1 MRMIRL
7 CDGGDVS
14 GSLATGSGAQDA
26 DCRPAWPAEA
36 LLQLCGR
43 GQRVWAALHGPCNML
58 VWWSLRHDGVTG
70 SGHDRHRADGIGAVW
85 SDFACVKRIRR
96 HRGGALAPPRT
107 SGFRG
112 PIWRGRKRGQ
122 CPAPAPPYTVKSTL
136 LTSVTVI
143 LDRSMPILP
152 DSGHTA
158 MPWCPP
164 EQHARTAKRAGKSRP
179 ADAVQLQQT
188 LASLIHPACSLRS
201 DHTSGG
207 RTGPARNQRLVLLQP
222 ASPSPPARWEP
233 MSDGGK
239 RFSVCPKRLPR
250 SAYV

>member
-1 MRMIRL
+1 MIGTVL
-7 CDGGDVS
+7 TV
-14 GSLATGSGAQDA
+14 
-26 DCRPAWPAEA
+26 
-36 LLQLCGR
+36 
-43 GQRVWAALHGPCNML
+43 L
-58 VWWSLRHDGVTG
+58 VLYGVTLPVLSVYRG
-70 SGHDRHRADGIGAVW
+70 TGAGHSPRLGRHR
-85 SDFACVKRIRR
+85 
-96 HRGGALAPPRT
+96 
-107 SGFRG
+107 FR

-122 CPAPAPPYTVKSTL
+122 CPAPAPPYTVKSTV

-164 EQHARTAKRAGKSRP
+164 EQHARTAKSRAGKSRP

-188 LASLIHPACSLRS
+188 LASLIHTACSLRS

-207 RTGPARNQRLVLLQP
+207 CTGPARNHRLALLQP

>member
-1 MRMIRL
+1 MIGTVL
-7 CDGGDVS
+7 TV
-14 GSLATGSGAQDA
+14 
-26 DCRPAWPAEA
+26 
-36 LLQLCGR
+36 
-43 GQRVWAALHGPCNML
+43 L
-58 VWWSLRHDGVTG
+58 VLYGVTLPVLSVYG
-70 SGHDRHRADGIGAVW
+70 GTGAGHSPRLGRQV
-85 SDFACVKRIRR
+85 F
-96 HRGGALAPPRT
+96 GGR
-107 SGFRG
+107 FR
-112 PIWRGRKRGQ
+112 IWRGRKRGQ

-136 LTSVTVI
+136 LASVTII

-188 LASLIHPACSLRS
+188 LASLRTPANSLRS
-201 DHTSGG
+201 DHSSGV
-207 RTGPARNQRLVLLQP
+207 RTGPARNQRLALLQP
-222 ASPSPPARWEP
+222 ASPPPPARWEP

-239 RFSVCPKRLPR
+239 RFSICPKRLPR

>member
-1 MRMIRL
+1 MEVDIA
-7 CDGGDVS
+7 
-14 GSLATGSGAQDA
+14 GSLATGSGEQEA
-26 DCRPAWPAEA
+26 DGGIAWPAEA
-36 LLQLCGR
+36 LIQLCCR
-43 GQRVWAALHGPCNML
+43 CRRVWAALHGPCNML
-58 VWWSLRHDGVTG
+58 VWWSLRHGGVTG

-188 LASLIHPACSLRS
+188 LASLRFPANSLRS
-201 DHTSGG
+201 DHSSGV
-207 RTGPARNQRLVLLQP
+207 RTGPARNQRLALLQP
-222 ASPSPPARWEP
+222 ASPSAVAACT
-233 MSDGGK
+233 MGAD
-239 RFSVCPKRLPR
+239 V
-250 SAYV
+250 

>member
-1 MRMIRL
+1 MIGTVL
-7 CDGGDVS
+7 
-14 GSLATGSGAQDA
+14 TI
-26 DCRPAWPAEA
+26 
-36 LLQLCGR
+36 
-43 GQRVWAALHGPCNML
+43 L
-58 VWWSLRHDGVTG
+58 VLYGVTLLVLSVYG
-70 SGHDRHRADGIGAVW
+70 GTGAGHSPRLGRHR
-85 SDFACVKRIRR
+85 
-96 HRGGALAPPRT
+96 
-107 SGFRG
+107 FR
-112 PIWRGRKRGQ
+112 PICRGRKRGQ
-122 CPAPAPPYTVKSTL
+122 CPAPAPPYTVKLTV

-164 EQHARTAKRAGKSRP
+164 EQHARTAKSRAGKSRP

-207 RTGPARNQRLVLLQP
+207 CTGPARNHRLALLQP

>member
-1 MRMIRL
+1 MEV
-7 CDGGDVS
+7 DVS
-14 GSLATGSGAQDA
+14 GSLATGSGAQEA
-26 DCRPAWPAEA
+26 DGRPAWPAEA

-58 VWWSLRHDGVTG
+58 AWWSLRHGGVTG

-107 SGFRG
+107 SRFR

-136 LTSVTVI
+136 LASVTII

-158 MPWCPP
+158 MPVVPT
-164 EQHARTAKRAGKSRP
+164 RTACPHSQKSWQKSTSRRSTAA
-179 ADAVQLQQT
+179 ADPCQ
-188 LASLIHPACSLRS
+188 P
-201 DHTSGG
+201 HTSS
-207 RTGPARNQRLVLLQP
+207 LQLEERP
-222 ASPSPPARWEP
+222 
-233 MSDGGK
+233 
-239 RFSVCPKRLPR
+239 F
-250 SAYV
+250 